1 MCMLQ
6 LTQHTASHLVI
17 LTMEAVSQGRHAAW
31 STRHAMNSHAHL
43 GLSAVSIQRPFFNSV
58 ILFHSLVLYVQMLK
72 KPHVYIYFSIFTTAP
87 MDPCAGVDC
96 AIGYRCMVDG
106 ASGTGYC
113 EPSCDLYNGG
123 CAGDQQC
130 VLKQVECFTTPC
142 PPVVECVQLQGNS
155 NVARKKLLR
164 Y

>member
-1 MCMLQ
+1 MYL
-6 LTQHTASHLVI
+6 
-17 LTMEAVSQGRHAAW
+17 
-31 STRHAMNSHAHL
+31 
-43 GLSAVSIQRPFFNSV
+43 P
-58 ILFHSLVLYVQMLK
+58 
-72 KPHVYIYFSIFTTAP
+72 IFTTAP

-155 NVARKKLLR
+155 NITHKKLLR
-164 Y
+164 

>member
-1 MCMLQ
+1 
-6 LTQHTASHLVI
+6 
-17 LTMEAVSQGRHAAW
+17 
-31 STRHAMNSHAHL
+31 
-43 GLSAVSIQRPFFNSV
+43 
-58 ILFHSLVLYVQMLK
+58 
-72 KPHVYIYFSIFTTAP
+72 

-142 PPVVECVQLQGNS
+142 PPVVECVQLQGTVYQYLIAYDTCILTSDSILLPFPQSHHVNS
-155 NVARKKLLR
+155 GWIVVQESTTALLMVTAHHLTVTHR
-164 Y
+164 SQLYMLNLYNCIVSLYSTVKIHGCTLNTIIVFFFVLKE

>member
-1 MCMLQ
+1 M
-6 LTQHTASHLVI
+6 
-17 LTMEAVSQGRHAAW
+17 
-31 STRHAMNSHAHL
+31 
-43 GLSAVSIQRPFFNSV
+43 
-58 ILFHSLVLYVQMLK
+58 Y
-72 KPHVYIYFSIFTTAP
+72 FTTAP

-142 PPVVECVQLQGNS
+142 PPVVECVQLQGTVYQHMHS
-155 NVARKKLLR
+155 NL
-164 Y
+164 